1 MKAKSFLNYNVDLKK
16 HAKHI
21 KEFQQLEL
29 SKQKKHLLKLLDK
42 NQLYVNLSAINDK
55 DFGLSEAE
63 KQLTKDFFIIE
74 NGELIIENKKN
85 KTATKLFEQ

>member
-1 MKAKSFLNYNVDLKK
+1 MKAKSFLNYNIDLKK

-29 SKQKKHLLKLLDK
+29 SKQKELIELLDK
-42 NQLYVNLSAINDK
+42 NQLYVNLSAINDQ

-63 KQLTKDFFIIE
+63 KQLTKDFY
-74 NGELIIENKKN
+74 NTELIIENKKN